1 MTYSFLTTL
10 IVYNKEIMMIDFDR
24 LNDNWKMYE
33 GNPLEGDDEEEKV
46 YRISDP
52 DEYDAC
58 N

>member
-1 MTYSFLTTL
+1 M
-10 IVYNKEIMMIDFDR
+10 NQNFDR

-33 GNPLEGDDEEEKV
+33 GNPLEGDDEEEEV